1 MQKGEKRKAEILQ
14 VASTLFAQ
22 KGYRKTTL
30 NDIIGAVGC
39 SKGSFYHHFESKLQV
54 LQAIAEQH
62 IHSDWT
68 AYAAQSLPAGIA
80 KLNRLLYYACPFRPG
95 EEEHIAAQLA
105 LGMQQEGAVISAH
118 IRDARKAGFFAALV
132 GLLGDMKEMGL
143 AHYHNE
149 CLPELMWDA
158 HAAFLEAMMQES
170 CRLVLSGGT
179 PNSRLIE
186 MLRAARFQWER
197 LIDLP
202 YGSVEII
209 PADEMLAVLGAA
221 CTRVQAEEEQLRF
234 DAGFA
239 APCQQLGK
247 PV

>member
-14 VASTLFAQ
+14 TASALFAQ

-39 SKGSFYHHFESKLQV
+39 SKGSFYHHFDSKLQV
-54 LQAIAEQH
+54 LEAIAEQH
-62 IHSDWT
+62 IHSDWV
-68 AYAAQSLPAGIA
+68 AYAADTTAPGMAR
-80 KLNRLLYYACPFRPG
+80 LNRLLYYACPFRPG
-95 EEEHIAAQLA
+95 EEEHLAAQLA

-118 IRDARKAGFFAALV
+118 IRGARKAGFFPALV
-132 GLLGDMKEMGL
+132 AVLEELKQAGL
-143 AHYHNE
+143 AHYHNA
-149 CLPELMWDA
+149 CLPELLWDT

-179 PNSRLIE
+179 PGSRLVE

-202 YGSVEII
+202 YGSVVIV
-209 PADEMLAVLGAA
+209 PAEEMLRVLGTA

-234 DAGFA
+234 DAGYA

>member
-149 CLPELMWDA
+149 CLPELLWDA

-221 CTRVQAEEEQLRF
+221 CSRVQAEEEQLRF

>member
-95 EEEHIAAQLA
+95 EEQHIAAQLA

-149 CLPELMWDA
+149 CLPELLWDA

-221 CTRVQAEEEQLRF
+221 CSRVQAEEEQLRF

>member
-14 VASTLFAQ
+14 VATTLFAQ

-95 EEEHIAAQLA
+95 EEQHIAAQLA

-149 CLPELMWDA
+149 CLPELLWDA

>member
-149 CLPELMWDA
+149 CLPELLWDA

-209 PADEMLAVLGAA
+209 PADEMLAVLGSA
-221 CTRVQAEEEQLRF
+221 CSRVQAEEEQLRF

>member
-95 EEEHIAAQLA
+95 EEQHIAAQLA

-149 CLPELMWDA
+149 CLPELLWDA

-234 DAGFA
+234 DAGF
-239 APCQQLGK
+239 G
-247 PV
+247 